1 MEIAMK
7 DTRKQ
12 TNIQPEMPLVRQRNY
27 TEVVE
32 FLDAHWSVPSEEQVV
47 RIKKLDAALGNQSK
61 KIKTVAVTGTNGKS
75 ITIHLASKLL
85 KEENLKVGAMY
96 APHILTYNERLAINE
111 ETISNKEFTEIANT
125 VINAAETMN
134 LNCNS
139 FEIITMMAIVYFANS
154 SVDVALFETGSNRY
168 MELMNICS
176 PVIVAVTRAIDE
188 KIADK
193 TVVPS
198 ELIKTML
205 SIVREGTHVISAD
218 QSKLNLQLML
228 DITESQKGIWTMP
241 IRKLAQLSYP
251 YEQLHGR
258 CAALA
263 ERIADIFV
271 NTFANR
277 NAIVVTD
284 TLLTKLKGQRGRP
297 TLEAKRQAELNPRKT
312 VDQFWKETVNT
323 LPGRFQLLDK
333 EKPSLLLDN
342 ASNLDAI
349 TNLLLGVRL
358 LHYQRPLKGL
368 TVILGCNN
376 KDISID
382 GLTRA
387 LRYFFKKTSGQV
399 VLCPVTNMPSD
410 CSTASLDIEKIA
422 NDLKGMKLKARACS
436 SFIEAFDIAQ
446 KSVDERNGLVVITG
460 SSAIIH
466 EYWNYKGIKKIV

>member
-1 MEIAMK
+1 MK
-7 DTRKQ
+7 NTWKQ
-12 TNIQPEMPLVRQRNY
+12 TNTQTKMPLGKQRNY
-27 TEVVE
+27 TEIIE
-32 FLDAHWSVPSEEQVV
+32 FLDAHWSVSSTDQVA
-47 RIKKLDAALGNQSK
+47 RMKKLDAALGNQSQK
-61 KIKTVAVTGTNGKS
+61 VKAIAVAGTNGKS
-75 ITIHLASKLL
+75 ITVHLTSKLL

-111 ETISNKEFTEIANT
+111 ETISNKEFTEIAND
-125 VINAAETMN
+125 VINAAESLN

-139 FEIITMMAIVYFANS
+139 FEIITMMAIVHFANNG
-154 SVDVALFETGSNRY
+154 VDVALFETGNNRY
-168 MELMNICS
+168 IDLMNICN

-188 KIADK
+188 TITDE
-193 TVVPS
+193 TIVPA
-198 ELIKTML
+198 ELIKNML
-205 SIVREGTHVISAD
+205 SIVKEGTHVISAD

-228 DITESQKGIWTMP
+228 DITEAQKGVWAMP
-241 IRKLAQLSYP
+241 IRKLAQLAYP

-277 NAIVVTD
+277 DAVVVKD

-297 TLEAKRQAELNPRKT
+297 TLEAKRHAELNPRKT
-312 VDQFWKETVNT
+312 VEQFWKETVNT

-349 TNLLLGVRL
+349 KNLLLGVRL

-368 TVILGCNN
+368 TIVLGCNN
-376 KDISID
+376 KDIDIE
-382 GLTRA
+382 GLMRA

-399 VLCPVTNMPSD
+399 ILCPVTNMPSD
-410 CSTASLDIEKIA
+410 HGTQSWDIEKIT
-422 NDLKGMKLKARACS
+422 NDLKGMKVKARACS
-436 SFIEAFDIAQ
+436 SFNEAFDCAQ

-460 SSAIIH
+460 SSAIIN